1 MPQNKHE
8 FCESFEFQQTAQE
21 VLNTWTNGEEATNM
35 EDAVEEVNE
44 IVRQTSLFF
53 GLDLVSSSKLLQV

>member
-1 MPQNKHE
+1 MPQNKHK
-8 FCESFEFQQTAQE
+8 FFESFEFQQSAQE
-21 VLNTWTNGEEATNM
+21 VLNTWTDGEETTNM
-35 EDAVEEVNE
+35 ENAVEEVNE